1 MKAQALQN
9 SETFFHMKSKKT
21 LEINPDHKLI
31 KAFKK
36 MEAEKTERD
45 VKAFQNICDGFYD
58 ATLLQSGFALDDP
71 AKFVGRFFKLMEAG
85 LSLDEEDAEVEDAE
99 IEAVVKGEEGY
110 AEERTMETLD

>member
-1 MKAQALQN
+1 MERIMKAQALQN

-31 KAFKK
+31 KAFLQMHTKEGAK
-36 MEAEKTERD
+36 SESEGAA
-45 VKAFQNICDGFYD
+45 KAFKNICDGFYD

-85 LSLDEEDAEVEDAE
+85 LSLDEEEAEDAE
-99 IEAVVKGEEGY
+99 AD
-110 AEERTMETLD
+110 APEERTMETLD